1 MDDVEDGDVVVCA
14 SPLPDVITPR
24 IAAAT
29 SADLANDIVAASLVR
44 VS

>member
-1 MDDVEDGDVVVCA
+1 MDDVEDEDVVVCA
-14 SPLPDVITPR
+14 SPPPNVITPR

-29 SADLANDIVAASLVR
+29 SADLANDILAGSLMR